1 MLNDSTHSVSY
12 RALKILAYIMNEGCS
27 VWQNNNCKLSER
39 SLIIKDM
46 NSLLDKWKNGTLKI
60 SYEGSQL
67 DSIIDLL
74 KESID
79 GSHDICQKCA
89 CWILAKGIV
98 NILQVD
104 KFYTKII
111 YYY

>member
-1 MLNDSTHSVSY
+1 MD
-12 RALKILAYIMNEGCS
+12 EGCS

-46 NSLLDKWKNGTLKI
+46 NSLLDKWKNGALKI

-74 KESID
+74 KEPVDESLY
-79 GSHDICQKCA
+79 ICKKCA
-89 CWILAKGIV
+89 CWILARGTV
-98 NILQVD
+98 NIL
-104 KFYTKII
+104 
-111 YYY
+111 